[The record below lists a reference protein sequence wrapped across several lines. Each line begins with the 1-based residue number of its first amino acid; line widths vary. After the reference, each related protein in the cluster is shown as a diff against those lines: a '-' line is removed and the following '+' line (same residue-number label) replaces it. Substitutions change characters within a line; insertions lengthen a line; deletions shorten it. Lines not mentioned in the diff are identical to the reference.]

1 MEQIARTWWLILIR
15 GICAIIFGILA
26 LVWPGITLYVLVI
39 FFGAYAI
46 VSGLFSLF
54 AAFGHNVQS
63 RAWLIISGI
72 IGILAGIVAFA
83 WPGITALALLYVIAF
98 WAIFTGVAEIVA
110 GVALRK
116 DIDNEWMLIL
126 GGILSVIFG
135 ILLIIWPATGML
147 TLTWLLGIFAIIYG
161 IAMVVLSFNVK
172 KLAS

>member
-26 LVWPGITLYVLVI
+26 LIWPGITVYVLVI

-46 VSGLFSLF
+46 VSGIFSLF
-54 AAFGHNVQS
+54 SAFGHNVSS

-98 WAIFTGVAEIVA
+98 WAIFTGVAEVVA
-110 GVALRK
+110 GIALRK
-116 DIDNEWMLIL
+116 TIENEWMLIV
-126 GGILSVIFG
+126 GGVLSVIFG
-135 ILLIIWPATGML
+135 ILLFIWPGAGML
-147 TLTWLLGIFAIIYG
+147 GLTWLLGIFAIIYG
-161 IAMVVLSFNVK
+161 IAMIVMSVRVK
-172 KLAS
+172 KLVS